1 MTRPRTVGLDA
12 CVLVPPTL
20 CTLWMRLAETPSL
33 CRLTWS
39 ARTLEELHRTWTTGL
54 PRPWPAASAT
64 RMLSLLRTAY
74 PEAEIAA
81 DPELERSL
89 SNHPKDRHVLAA
101 AIQAQADA
109 IVTFNRKDFP
119 ASALSPW
126 KVRVVHPD
134 EFLLSLYRSHPDETL
149 QRVRGI
155 ISRRT
160 MAETLEALS
169 RHAPGFVA
177 AIRKDAEK

>member
-1 MTRPRTVGLDA
+1 
-12 CVLVPPTL
+12 
-20 CTLWMRLAETPSL
+20 
-33 CRLTWS
+33 
-39 ARTLEELHRTWTTGL
+39 
-54 PRPWPAASAT
+54 
-64 RMLSLLRTAY
+64 MLSLLRTAY

-81 DPELERSL
+81 DTAMERSL

-101 AIQAQADA
+101 AIRAHADA

-134 EFLLSLYRSHPDETL
+134 EFLLSLYRSHPNETL

-155 ISRRT
+155 IGRRT
-160 MAETLEALS
+160 MAETLDALA

-177 AIRKDAEK
+177 ALRKDAEE